1 MEEGDY
7 YEGLLDGDG
16 DNDNNDA
23 VKIGEND
30 NEEAEK
36 IGEIDNK
43 EKTGDEAIKTDQ
55 EQIAEEK
62 VVETEADGK
71 LLENK
76 ETSEIKKDD
85 EKMINYLET
94 NKEENME
101 TNKEEGKENEETNEE
116 EKKENE
122 ENNQK
127 EKIEIEKNSMDQEAG
142 QSK

>member
-85 EKMINYLET
+85 EKMINYPET

-101 TNKEEGKENEETNEE
+101 TNKEE
-116 EKKENE
+116 KKDNK